1 MMDYT
6 DDEIND
12 LSYDDALQNDK
23 RTYWQFYISLIKTKH
38 EFIYAFFY
46 NKDYNSKIIKIDL
59 FLIGFA
65 LNYSVNGL
73 FFNDDTMH
81 NVYESQGLFDISYQL
96 PIIIYSSF
104 ISMFLGALIQMM
116 GISNDAIID
125 FKQNEETNN
134 INERGEKLIK
144 KLKIKF
150 VFYFILGFILLIFF
164 WYYISMFNA
173 VYRNTQFLLLKD
185 TLMGFGLSLVTPFVI
200 YLIPGIFRI
209 PALTTPNRRCIYN
222 FSKLFT
228 IL

>member
-1 MMDYT
+1 
-6 DDEIND
+6 
-12 LSYDDALQNDK
+12 
-23 RTYWQFYISLIKTKH
+23 
-38 EFIYAFFY
+38 
-46 NKDYNSKIIKIDL
+46 
-59 FLIGFA
+59 
-65 LNYSVNGL
+65 
-73 FFNDDTMH
+73 MH

-185 TLMGFGLSLVTPFVI
+185 TLMGFALSLVTPFVI

-209 PALTTPNRRCIYN
+209 PALAIPNRRCIYN